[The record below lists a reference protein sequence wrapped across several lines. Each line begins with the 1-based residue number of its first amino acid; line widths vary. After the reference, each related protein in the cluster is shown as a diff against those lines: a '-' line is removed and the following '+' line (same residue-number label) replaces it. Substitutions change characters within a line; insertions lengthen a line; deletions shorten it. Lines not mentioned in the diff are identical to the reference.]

1 MFKAKDVGT
10 RMVITT
16 RPDMPIYDAM
26 RLLASRNIT
35 GLPVVDADLNLV
47 GVLSEKDVLKLL
59 YETADRSDHTVAD
72 YMNTKVVTLDANA
85 SLTDLCDCLID
96 GSFRRVPLTED
107 GKLYAIA
114 GTSDVIRG
122 ILRVERQAV

>member
-1 MFKAKDVGT
+1 
-10 RMVITT
+10 
-16 RPDMPIYDAM
+16 
-26 RLLASRNIT
+26 
-35 GLPVVDADLNLV
+35 
-47 GVLSEKDVLKLL
+47 
-59 YETADRSDHTVAD
+59 
-72 YMNTKVVTLDANA
+72 MNTEVVTLDANA

>member
-1 MFKAKDVGT
+1 MFKAEDVGT

-26 RLLASRNIT
+26 RLITNRNIT

-72 YMNTKVVTLDANA
+72 YMSTKVVTLDAN
-85 SLTDLCDCLID
+85 STLVDLCDCLID
-96 GSFRRVPLTED
+96 GNFRRVPLTED
-107 GKLYAIA
+107 GKLCAIA